1 MIEEFQ
7 EEQRK
12 RVSRM
17 RSIMDYAMGALI
29 LLIGLYFCLNKV
41 LHINVFNRQPSSL
54 DVFIGIVF
62 IIYGSWRIYRGYK
75 KEYYQ

>member
-7 EEQRK
+7 EEQRRK
-12 RVSRM
+12 VSRM

-41 LHINVFNRQPSSL
+41 LKINVFNRESSPL

-62 IIYGSWRIYRGYK
+62 ILYGIWRIYSGYK
-75 KEYYQ
+75 KDYYR